1 MAIMN
6 RAGDLIVW
14 EQCLGGRDGNKR
26 FFYFHDILIDL
37 IIKGG
42 ERLRKQIIL
51 ISMLILW
58 ASAAYGANNGVSAN
72 LDIMGSFADNTVFIP
87 PEGMPVVVDIVGS
100 TATNIQIGNPGVG
113 VKKVRY
119 NDGSI
124 CGPCG
129 EKMSYVTPWDDFKR
143 PLCYPWSSYIP
154 TRYSQSFI
162 NMNQG
167 PSGNAPEVHP
177 LGQVMGNR

>member
-1 MAIMN
+1 M
-6 RAGDLIVW
+6 RKHIV
-14 EQCLGGRDGNKR
+14 
-26 FFYFHDILIDL
+26 
-37 IIKGG
+37 
-42 ERLRKQIIL
+42 L

-58 ASAAYGANNGVSAN
+58 ASAAYGANTGASAN
-72 LDIMGSFADNTVFIP
+72 LDIIGSLANNTTFIS

-100 TATNIQIGNPGVG
+100 TATNIQIGNLGG
-113 VKKVRY
+113 KKVRY

-154 TRYSQSFI
+154 TRYNQPFI

-167 PSGNAPEVHP
+167 PSGNAPVVRP

>member
-1 MAIMN
+1 MERMERIE
-6 RAGDLIVW
+6 R
-14 EQCLGGRDGNKR
+14 NKR
-26 FFYFHDILIDL
+26 FFYFHDILIRL

-42 ERLRKQIIL
+42 ERMRKLIVL

-58 ASAAYGANNGVSAN
+58 ASAAYGVNSGGSAN
-72 LDIMGSFADNTVFIP
+72 LDIMGSLANNTTFIT

-100 TATNIQIGNPGVG
+100 STANIQIGNPGDEARRG
-113 VKKVRY
+113 RE

-129 EKMSYVTPWDDFKR
+129 EKMTYKTPWDDFTR

-154 TRYSQSFI
+154 TRYNQPFI
-162 NMNQG
+162 NKNPGYSNNAQG
-167 PSGNAPEVHP
+167 AVV
-177 LGQVMGNR
+177 LGQGRANP

>member
-1 MAIMN
+1 MF
-6 RAGDLIVW
+6 GSL
-14 EQCLGGRDGNKR
+14 CGNKR

-42 ERLRKQIIL
+42 ERLRKLIVL

-58 ASAAYGANNGVSAN
+58 ASAAYGVNSGGSAN
-72 LDIMGSFADNTVFIP
+72 IDIMGSLANNTTFIP

-100 TATNIQIGNPGVG
+100 TTNNIQIGNPVEEGRG
-113 VKKVRY
+113 Q
-119 NDGSI
+119 GQGTSF

-129 EKMSYVTPWDDFKR
+129 EKMSYNTPWDDFTR

-154 TRYSQSFI
+154 TRYNRPFI
-162 NMNQG
+162 NMHHGYGNSNNV
-167 PSGNAPEVHP
+167 SGALY
-177 LGQVMGNR
+177 LGQGRANP

>member
-1 MAIMN
+1 M
-6 RAGDLIVW
+6 RKLIV
-14 EQCLGGRDGNKR
+14 
-26 FFYFHDILIDL
+26 
-37 IIKGG
+37 
-42 ERLRKQIIL
+42 L

-58 ASAAYGANNGVSAN
+58 ASAAYGVNSGGSAN
-72 LDIMGSFADNTVFIP
+72 LDIMGSLANNTTFIT

-100 TATNIQIGNPGVG
+100 STTNIRIGNPGDEARRG
-113 VKKVRY
+113 RE

-129 EKMSYVTPWDDFKR
+129 EKMTYKTPWDDFRR

-154 TRYSQSFI
+154 TRYNQPFI

-167 PSGNAPEVHP
+167 YSNNAEGALV
-177 LGQVMGNR
+177 LGQGRANP